1 MKKLLPVV
9 GMMAMILAFGAKTAY
24 AQTVGLDAAIQSI
37 AAEFAPN
44 IERGTSVAVIAI
56 QADSVGM
63 SNHLINGMASTLFGM
78 RNAHGFEVASRGQI
92 EMLMAE
98 QELSMSGL
106 VDDASA
112 VSIGRLAGVQFI
124 MTGTFAP
131 AGDVYRFWAQLIEV
145 ETGFFRGISSVDIL
159 NDNVVSSLLG
169 VAGREPPPPPPPPTA
184 NWFSAEITFA
194 GVGVRYQRDI
204 NQFLSLGGTIFWNVG
219 LEDGSYSWI
228 LRNAIGLLATA
239 RFFPFGLPLYLE
251 LGIGWGVIE
260 DWGDAGSYFASG
272 FMMSPA
278 LGVRLGG
285 QRGGFFAN
293 PFVSF
298 PVVFGEKTRGK
309 LFQSSSNEEEIGGNV
324 TSRFMFG
331 IGFGRSW

>member
-56 QADSVGM
+56 QADSVSM

-169 VAGREPPPPPPPPTA
+169 VAGREPPPPPTA

-204 NQFLSLGGTIFWNVG
+204 NKFLSLGGTIFWNLG
-219 LEDGSYSWI
+219 WTGDISSWD
-228 LRNAIGLLATA
+228 NAIGLLANA

-251 LGIGWGVIE
+251 LGIGWGGIE
-260 DWGDAGSYFASG
+260 GRGDTGTYSASG

-298 PVVFGEKTRGK
+298 PVVFGERTRGK
-309 LFQSSSNEEEIGGNV
+309 MLGPPNEGEIDGNV